1 MKTYNV
7 VKFGKGAY
15 IDTRVGG
22 RMIDRAYYKTQVAV
36 KAKIKELRAEGYEES
51 K

>member
-7 VKFGKGAY
+7 IKFGKGAY
-15 IDTRVGG
+15 IDTRIGG
-22 RMIDRAYYKTQVAV
+22 RMVNRTYYKTQIAV

>member
-7 VKFGKGAY
+7 VQFGKGAY
-15 IDTRVGG
+15 IDTRISG
-22 RMIDRAYYKTQVAV
+22 RMIDKAYYKTQTAV
-36 KAKIKELRAEGYEES
+36 KAKIKELRAAGYEES

>member
-15 IDTRVGG
+15 IDARIGG
-22 RMIDRAYYKTQVAV
+22 RIVERGYYKKDEDIV
-36 KAKIKELRAEGYEES
+36 AKINELRTAGYEES